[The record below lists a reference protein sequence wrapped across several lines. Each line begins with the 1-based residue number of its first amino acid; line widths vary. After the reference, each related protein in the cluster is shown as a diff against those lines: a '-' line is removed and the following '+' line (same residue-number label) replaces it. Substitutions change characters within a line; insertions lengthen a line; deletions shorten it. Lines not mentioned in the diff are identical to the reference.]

1 MLELFFGEGYPLDPN
16 EITLKGDYVMQ
27 WNIQLGTKFN
37 SCPNLHVYFN
47 INCFFLCV
55 YTLYMNIADL
65 SKWKITSGTLLYT
78 FLRKKHQPSIK
89 EVPRWHSLLL
99 PTGRNVVRPTSTE
112 NPSHEG
118 QR

>member
-1 MLELFFGEGYPLDPN
+1 
-16 EITLKGDYVMQ
+16 
-27 WNIQLGTKFN
+27 
-37 SCPNLHVYFN
+37 
-47 INCFFLCV
+47 
-55 YTLYMNIADL
+55 MNIADL

-89 EVPRWHSLLL
+89 EVPHWYSFLL
-99 PTGRNVVRPTSTE
+99 PTAGRSTVRPTSTE